1 MIKVT
6 ISTVDERKTDIV
18 DPSMTPK
25 QVLDKNGITY
35 ARATLMIDGIILD
48 ATTVN
53 KPLNVLTSGED
64 CMLAVSIKMD
74 NA

>member
-6 ISTVDERKTDIV
+6 VSTVDERKTIITDE
-18 DPSMTPK
+18 SKTPK
-25 QVLDKNGITY
+25 QVLDEAGISYT
-35 ARATLMIDGIILD
+35 RATLMIDGIILD

-53 KPLNVLTSGED
+53 KPLNVLTTGDE

>member
-6 ISTVDERKTDIV
+6 VSTVDERKTIITDETK
-18 DPSMTPK
+18 TPK
-25 QVLDKNGITY
+25 QVLDEAGINYT
-35 ARATLMIDGIILD
+35 RATLMIDGIILD

-53 KPLNVLTSGED
+53 KPLNVLTTGDE